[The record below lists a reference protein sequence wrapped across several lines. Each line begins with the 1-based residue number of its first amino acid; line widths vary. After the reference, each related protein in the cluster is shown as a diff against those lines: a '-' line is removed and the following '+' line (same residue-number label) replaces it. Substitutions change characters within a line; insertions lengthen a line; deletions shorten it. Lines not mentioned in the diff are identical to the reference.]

1 MTTWLADGNH
11 PKPILPHPNEQEKRY
26 PTDEIP
32 SVIGPFSALIGR
44 PSLEYLYYSTLEP
57 SLSSANRR
65 SNVTW
70 VAHLCVRSQ
79 FNDRVDRIERHA
91 VNSQRIASRQ
101 Y

>member
-11 PKPILPHPNEQEKRY
+11 PKPILPHAKEQEKRY
-26 PTDEIP
+26 PMDESP
-32 SVIGPFSALIGR
+32 SVIGPFSAVVER
-44 PSLEYLYYSTLEP
+44 SSLEYLYYNTLKL

-70 VAHLCVRSQ
+70 VADLCVRSQ
-79 FNDRVDRIERHA
+79 FNDRVDRVERHA
-91 VNSQRIASRQ
+91 VNRQRIVSRQ